1 MSYSQLQAKISKLA
15 KLACRKEPVE
25 KQETLIR
32 VKQISSFLMA
42 ISPGD
47 RQIINNENSRRAT
60 NNLTPLSL
68 DMMVDFLQNRVV
80 DQLNNDRI
88 YEIRQAKPRDKQVVK
103 KSNKPQGMN
112 KPKKFVTFHMAN
124 VAQYACLLCG
134 SEIINLLPKTV
145 HILDRT

>member
-1 MSYSQLQAKISKLA
+1 
-15 KLACRKEPVE
+15 
-25 KQETLIR
+25 
-32 VKQISSFLMA
+32 MA

-80 DQLNNDRI
+80 DQLNYDRI

-112 KPKKFVTFHMAN
+112 KPKN
-124 VAQYACLLCG
+124 LLRFIWLMWHNMLVYCVVVK
-134 SEIINLLPKTV
+134 IINLLPKTV